1 MIAVPDR
8 STVVII
14 GAGPTGVTVATLLA
28 QYGVDSLIL
37 DRWAQVYPQPRAVH
51 MDDEIVRIFARL
63 GIADQVAA
71 ISRPALGLRLLD
83 DSMNV
88 LAEFTRDT
96 GLSRNGFPQANMFDQ
111 PELEALLRA
120 NLKRHPSAELRGN
133 AEVTDIAE
141 NGAGHVR
148 VTYTDRVRGTEH
160 AVDAE
165 YVLGC
170 DGANSLIRTRIGCRM
185 DDLGFEQRWLVI
197 DVATATDLHQWE
209 GVHQVCDPV
218 RAGTFMRIGETR
230 YRWEFRLLD
239 GETSAAFNTLD
250 RVRPLIEPW
259 VQHAAADDLHLVRV
273 TEYTFRAQLA
283 DNWRRGRVFLLGDAA
298 HLTPPFIGQGL
309 GAGVRDAM
317 NLAWKLAGVLNG
329 TLGEE
334 VLDTYEQERKPH
346 ARQLIRLAL
355 GVGHAMTAGG
365 NLGNLVR
372 RIILPQLHRLPG
384 LHARVLDSETP
395 GLRRSRLI
403 LTSRAPGNLAGT
415 LCPNPMV
422 AEGRRLDDILGAG
435 FAILTTTAPSP
446 RQQALIAQRGAVL
459 HVAAPGTELAR
470 WLRRGHATAAIV
482 RPDRTVMKAARDI
495 DALCTVLP
503 TFPRVAPTQPTGR
516 MRPGR

>member
-1 MIAVPDR
+1 MTAAVPDR
-8 STVVII
+8 STVVIV

-28 QYGVDSLIL
+28 QYGVDTLIL

-51 MDDEIVRIFARL
+51 MDDEIVRTFARL
-63 GIADQVAA
+63 GVADQIAA

-111 PELEALLRA
+111 PELEALLRS
-120 NLKRHPSAELRGN
+120 NLERYQSAELRGD
-133 AEVTDIAE
+133 AEVIDIE
-141 NGAGHVR
+141 NVADRVR
-148 VTYTDRVRGTEH
+148 VAYTDRVTGTEH

-170 DGANSLIRTRIGCRM
+170 DGANSLVRTRIGSCM
-185 DDLGFEQRWLVI
+185 DDLEFEQRWLVI
-197 DVATATDLHQWE
+197 DVATSTDLHQWE

-218 RAGTFMRIGETR
+218 RAGTYMRIGATR

-239 GETSAAFNTLD
+239 GETSAEFDTLD
-250 RVRPLIEPW
+250 KVRPLIEPW
-259 VQHAAADDLHLVRV
+259 VRSAAAVDLHLVRV

-283 DNWRRGRVFLLGDAA
+283 ERWRRGRVFLLGDAA

-317 NLAWKLAGVLNG
+317 NLAWKLAGVLRG
-329 TLGEE
+329 TLGQD

-365 NLGNLVR
+365 DLGNLVR
-372 RIILPQLHRLPG
+372 RVLLPQLHRLPG
-384 LHARVLDSETP
+384 LNARVIDSRTP
-395 GLRRSRLI
+395 RLHRSRLV
-403 LTSRAPGNLAGT
+403 LKSRAPGNLAGT
-415 LCPNPMV
+415 LCPNPEV
-422 AEGRRLDDILGAG
+422 AEGHRLDAKLGAG
-435 FAILTTTAPSP
+435 FAIVTTIAPGP
-446 RQQALIAQRGAVL
+446 EQQTLIAQRGAAL
-459 HVAAPGTELAR
+459 HVAAPGSELAR
-470 WLRRGHATAAIV
+470 WLHRGRATAAIV
-482 RPDRTVMKAARDI
+482 RPDRTVMKAGRDI
-495 DALCTVLP
+495 GALCTVLP
-503 TFPRVAPTQPTGR
+503 TFHCVAPTQPTGR